1 MKISELKNLIVESY
15 QEMVNEVASIV
26 ENSKNR
32 SKQNNKKQLDQTKD
46 GKITAGDAVV
56 AARKAKIAASKK
68 DKSGEEMYTKIK
80 KTINKHIVKEKKG
93 ASDDHTK
100 QLKGAKVIM
109 VTEKGNKIYLKLSK
123 NDKVYDARLC

>member
-15 QEMVNEVASIV
+15 QEVVNEVASIV

>member
-15 QEMVNEVASIV
+15 QEVVNEVTSII
-26 ENSKNR
+26 ENTKNR